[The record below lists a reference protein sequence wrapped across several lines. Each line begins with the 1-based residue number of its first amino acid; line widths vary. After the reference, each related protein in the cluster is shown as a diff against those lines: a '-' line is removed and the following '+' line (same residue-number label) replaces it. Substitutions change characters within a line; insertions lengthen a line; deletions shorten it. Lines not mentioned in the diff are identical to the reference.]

1 MGLYNAEISAGSL
14 LVTESRRI
22 ATLMLGKPTD
32 AQWDFAIKGENILQ
46 KKPATAY
53 RQARLLRNRL
63 STLDD
68 CGLTMVVEE
77 SGELCRQILM
87 AAAMR
92 HSLLL
97 SDFVR
102 DVYIDDVRKL
112 ERTLSHRQWD
122 SFLIE
127 CEHRDEAV
135 RGWSA
140 STRSKL
146 FQVIVRILS
155 EAGYLESTRTLM
167 LTPPMLHPKTKTYL
181 RQLGDSE
188 TLARMEIAR

>member
-32 AQWDFAIKGENILQ
+32 AQWDFAIKEENILQ

-68 CGLTMVVEE
+68 AGLTLVAEDG
-77 SGELCRQILM
+77 GELCRQILM
-87 AAAMR
+87 AASIR
-92 HSLLL
+92 HSLLIA
-97 SDFVR
+97 DFMR
-102 DVYIDDVRKL
+102 DVYFADLRKL
-112 ERTLSHRQWD
+112 ERTLSHRQWE

-127 CEHRDEAV
+127 CEHRDDAV
-135 RGWSA
+135 RRWSA
-140 STRSKL
+140 TTRKKL
-146 FQVIVRILS
+146 FQVTVRILA
-155 EAGYLESTRTLM
+155 EAGYLESTRNLG

-181 RQLGDSE
+181 RQLDSE
-188 TLARMEIAR
+188 TLACMEISR